1 MPAGQDIVWSGG
13 PSPSCDAPS
22 CGSTTQFGFNKQCN
36 ICNIY
41 VLLFLWLQKLTKF
54 QLKNCDIF
62 LVSPQ
67 KMDCGYHLESPQP
80 HCGTHNPRLRA
91 EMRKVLY
98 IPVHPNFNTYKSE
111 VHRALNYMDVL
122 AKLDIFKIDRKN
134 IQVFNLTQIMLYSF

>member
-1 MPAGQDIVWSGG
+1 MTPAGQDIVWSGG
-13 PSPSCDAPS
+13 PSLSCDAPS

-36 ICNIY
+36 YVIY
-41 VLLFLWLQKLTKF
+41 MYCVFMAAKIDNF
-54 QLKNCDIF
+54 QMLNCDIF
-62 LVSPQ
+62 LVSAQ
-67 KMDCGYHLESPQP
+67 NIDCGYYLESPQL

-111 VHRALNYMDVL
+111 VHRALNYMGVL

-134 IQVFNLTQIMLYSF
+134 IQVFKFTQIMLYSF